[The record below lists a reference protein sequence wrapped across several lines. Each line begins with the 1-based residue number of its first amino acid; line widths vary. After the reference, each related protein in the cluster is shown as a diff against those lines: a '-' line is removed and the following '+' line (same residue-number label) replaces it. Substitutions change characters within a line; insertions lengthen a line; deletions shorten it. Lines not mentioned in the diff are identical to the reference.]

1 MATGIESRR
10 LVAAAVL
17 IALAG
22 AQRTAHAQDSA
33 AGADG
38 ARLEEIIVTA
48 QKRSENLQSVPIA
61 ITAVTARDIEQRS
74 IQNVGEALTFAP
86 NVSRASGPST
96 GDDGFFFF
104 RGLGQVD
111 NSANVE
117 PGVGVYV
124 DDVYLGR
131 VQGASFDVI
140 DVDRI
145 EILRG
150 PQGTLFGRNTI
161 GGAVSVHTR
170 DPGEEFAGSVRL
182 IGGDRNRFDAL
193 LGLEVP
199 ITDKF
204 GAMVSLYS
212 RNQDGW
218 VDNVVTGDTYG
229 DREDIGGR
237 VKFVWKATEDLK
249 LALAADWSE
258 GKGTSLP
265 TALLATKPA
274 LLPIGPGGSPVPFFG
289 SPLLVPFPE
298 DTNDQV
304 DTRPFDGQGY
314 GSIDPELDTTRGGAS
329 LHVDW
334 WGDQPIKL
342 RSITA
347 YREMDQT
354 ANTDLDGTTYS
365 FYDFTFGVDQNQ
377 FSQELQAYG
386 DLFGQRLKWLV
397 GGYYYQEELLNAT
410 LAGVGTNTGGGFL
423 PPPGPGLPPIPFYNP
438 ANPLDGRALK
448 FLSNLNQDT
457 TSYAAFTQVEFDFTD
472 RLTGL
477 VGLRYT
483 SDEKE
488 MWLDNASDNR
498 DGVFSPLCEL
508 PLPPGSRICAAPGT
522 LMYTASS
529 RPGSESEI
537 AGLNTRFKETWSK
550 TTPRFGLNYQATD
563 DILLY
568 ASYAEG
574 FKAGG
579 FQGRATPGN
588 TTPAFDPETV
598 DSYELGLKSMLLDN
612 RLRLNAAFFVMEYN
626 DAQLLISE
634 LVNGTPQFVTRNAG
648 DSDIKG
654 LEAEMSAQV
663 TDHFEIYASMGWVDH
678 EYTRLDP
685 GAATFNIDL
694 GDSLPNTPSKTFSAG
709 AQYDWQLGDAGSLV
723 LRGDYRWQDDISFQA
738 ANNPNDIQEAYGL
751 VDVRATW
758 NSPSKSFMVAG
769 FVRNLTDEDYYTS
782 LSDQRF
788 GGALGVSLGNP
799 APGRDWGVEVG
810 YRF

>member
-1 MATGIESRR
+1 MGKNTESRR
-10 LVAAAVL
+10 LIAAAVM
-17 IALAG
+17 IALGGTGPA
-22 AQRTAHAQDSA
+22 AMAQDASGPK
-33 AGADG
+33 AG
-38 ARLEEIIVTA
+38 LEEIVVTA
-48 QKRSENLQSVPIA
+48 QRRSENLQAVPIA
-61 ITAVTARDIEQRS
+61 ITVITATDIEQRS

-131 VQGASFDVI
+131 IQGASFDVI
-140 DVDRI
+140 DVSRI

-170 DPGEEFAGSVRL
+170 DPGDEFTGNVRL
-182 IGGDRNRFDAL
+182 IGGDRNRFDAMASVDL
-193 LGLEVP
+193 P
-199 ITDKF
+199 ITEDF
-204 GAMVSLYS
+204 GAMVSLFS

-218 VDNVVTGDTYG
+218 VDNVVTGDSYG

-237 VKFVWKATEDLK
+237 VKFVWDATQDLK
-249 LALAADWSE
+249 LSLAADWNE

-274 LLPIGPGGSPVPFFG
+274 MFPIGPGGALVPFFG
-289 SPLLVPFPE
+289 SPLLVPFPA
-298 DTNDQV
+298 DTNDQI
-304 DTRPFDGQGY
+304 DRRPFDGKGY
-314 GSIDPELDTTRGGAS
+314 GSIDPELDTTRGGVS

-334 WGDQPIKL
+334 WGDQPVKL

-347 YREMDQT
+347 YRELDQT

-377 FSQELQAYG
+377 FSQELQLYG
-386 DLFGQRLKWLV
+386 DLFGERLKWLV
-397 GGYYYQEELLNAT
+397 GGYYYQEELLNASV
-410 LAGVGTNTGGGFL
+410 AGVGTNTGGGFR
-423 PPPGPGLPPIPFYNP
+423 PPPGPGLPPIPFFNP

-457 TSYAAFTQVEFDFTD
+457 TSYAAFTQVEFNFTD

-483 SDEKE
+483 HDEKE

-498 DGVFSPLCEL
+498 DGVFSPLCVL
-508 PLPPGSRICAAPGT
+508 PFPPGSRICAAPGDFFW
-522 LMYTASS
+522 TASS
-529 RPGSESEI
+529 RPGSEADI

-550 TTPRFGLNYQATD
+550 TTPRVGLNFQATD
-563 DILLY
+563 EVMLY

-588 TTPAFDPETV
+588 TSPAFDPETV
-598 DSYELGLKSMLLDN
+598 DSYELGIKSQLLDN
-612 RLRLNAAFFVMEYN
+612 RVRFNAAVFFMEYA
-626 DAQLLISE
+626 DAQMLISE
-634 LVNGTPQFVTRNAG
+634 LINGTPQFVTRNAG
-648 DSDIKG
+648 DSDIRG
-654 LEAEMSAQV
+654 LEAEMSARI
-663 TDHFEIYASMGWVDH
+663 TEHFDVYASMGYIDQ

-685 GAATFNIDL
+685 GAAAFNIDL
-694 GDSLPNTPSKTFSAG
+694 GDSLPNTPGQTFSAG
-709 AQYDWQLGDAGSLV
+709 AQYVWVLGDSGDLA
-723 LRGDYRWQDDISFQA
+723 LRADYRWQDAVSFQA
-738 ANNPNDIQEAYGL
+738 ANNPNDIQESYGL
-751 VDVRATW
+751 LDVRATW
-758 NSPSKSFMVAG
+758 TSPSDTFMVAG
-769 FVRNLTDEDYYTS
+769 FVRNLTDEDYFMS
-782 LSDQRF
+782 MSDQRF

-799 APGRDWGVEVG
+799 APGRDWGIEVG